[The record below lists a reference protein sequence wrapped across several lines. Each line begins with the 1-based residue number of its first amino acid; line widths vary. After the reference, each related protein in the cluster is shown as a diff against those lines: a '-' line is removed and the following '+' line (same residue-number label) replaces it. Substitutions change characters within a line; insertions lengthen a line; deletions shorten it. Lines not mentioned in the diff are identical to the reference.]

1 VIVWISGPTGAGK
14 SSLAKVFRRC
24 GFAVVEETLPKRLFS
39 SFASDPIRYCSQLQE
54 EIMRSRYD
62 MWRGLSGASQVVF
75 DRSIDE
81 DAQVF
86 CRLHLELG
94 FLNEQEFGQLQAF
107 AKDLQ
112 AKMPGPDLILF
123 MSPERRVL
131 TERITEET
139 HPDLILRS
147 LERQLSLYAEWL
159 DTRPEEALRLDNS
172 RCGVKTIQQLFSEN
186 SRC

>member
-1 VIVWISGPTGAGK
+1 
-14 SSLAKVFRRC
+14 
-24 GFAVVEETLPKRLFS
+24 
-39 SFASDPIRYCSQLQE
+39 
-54 EIMRSRYD
+54 MRSRYA
-62 MWRGLSGASQVVF
+62 MWRGLSDASQVVF

-94 FLNEQEFGQLQAF
+94 FLNNQEFGRLQTF

-123 MSPERRVL
+123 MCPGRRVL
-131 TERITEET
+131 AERITQAT
-139 HPDLILRS
+139 HPDVIVQS
-147 LERQLSLYAEWL
+147 LERQVSLYAEWL
-159 DTRPEEALRLDNS
+159 DTRPEEVLTLDNS
-172 RCGVKTIQQLFSEN
+172 RCGLHTIQQLFSEN